1 MKAPGM
7 KARIGVVGVG
17 WWACVNHIPTLQAS
31 DNAECVAICDLD
43 AARLAQVGDQFA
55 VAARYTDVAQMVQ
68 AERLDGVIVATPH
81 VAHRV
86 PAVAA
91 LNAGAHV
98 MVEKP
103 MATTGADARAIH
115 ATAHAAGREVMVPTG
130 YSFTR
135 FTATA
140 ADMVRTGRIGTVRH
154 AICSMSSAL
163 EDLMAGEPM
172 LETADHIFRPPPST
186 WADPARAGGYGWGQ
200 LSHALCWLIHVAD
213 LEFAEVACMDGK
225 SRTGVDFYDAA
236 MARATNGATISLSGS
251 STMPKHRGLHFEIR
265 LFGTEGIL
273 HFVAE
278 AGAAR
283 LILSRADGTDESP
296 VIAPEEIGYDGALPV
311 QAFIALCGGQPVQN
325 PANATVGLRV
335 TEALEAMYCAA
346 ASGKT
351 ERVGA

>member
-1 MKAPGM
+1 M

-31 DNAECVAICDLD
+31 DRADCVAICDLD
-43 AARLAQVGDQFA
+43 AARLAQVGDQFDI
-55 VAARYTDVAQMVQ
+55 AARYLDVAQMVE

-86 PAVAA
+86 PAVVA
-91 LNAGAHV
+91 LQAGAHV

-115 ATAHAAGREVMVPTG
+115 AAARAAGREVMVPTG

-140 ADMVRTGRIGTVRH
+140 ADMVRAGRIGTVRH

-163 EDLMAGEPM
+163 QDLMAGEPM
-172 LETADHIFRPPPST
+172 LETADHVFRPPPST

-200 LSHALCWLIHVAD
+200 LSHALGWLIHVAD
-213 LEFAEVACMDGK
+213 LEFAQVACMDGK

-236 MARATNGATISLSGS
+236 MARATNGATISLSGA
-251 STMPKHRGLHFEIR
+251 STMPKHRGLHLEIR
-265 LFGTEGIL
+265 LFGTDGIL

-278 AGAAR
+278 AGAAQ

-296 VIAPEEIGYDGALPV
+296 VIAPEEIGYDGTMPV
-311 QAFIALCGGQPVQN
+311 HAFIALCSGQQVQN

-335 TEALEAMYCAA
+335 TEALEAMYRAA
-346 ASGKT
+346 ASGRI